1 MWRFLILLTAGVLM
15 TSILSN
21 DVLAA
26 DIIHEGKVSTAGQ
39 GKIAIIAK
47 NGDNKQFDVADD
59 AKITLNGKPAKLSD
73 VEVGDVV
80 TLTVKERQGK
90 QVAVVI
96 EARDAE

>member
-1 MWRFLILLTAGVLM
+1 MWRILIFSTVVAFAASLA
-15 TSILSN
+15 S
-21 DVLAA
+21 DVWA
-26 DIIHEGKVSTAGQ
+26 DVIHEGKVSTCGE
-39 GKIAIIAK
+39 GRIAIVAK

-96 EARDAE
+96 AARDAE